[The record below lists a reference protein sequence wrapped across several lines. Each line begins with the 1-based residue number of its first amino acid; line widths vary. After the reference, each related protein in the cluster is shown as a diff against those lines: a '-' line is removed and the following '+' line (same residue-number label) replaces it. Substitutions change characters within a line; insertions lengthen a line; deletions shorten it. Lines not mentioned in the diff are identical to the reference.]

1 VKLSKLLKEV
11 TRNSSISLHHAR
23 HSFAFRAGELLI
35 DDCEGVWPHASST
48 DAPKRSAASSHS
60 KQEWRSHVRKL
71 LLSHDHVT
79 HRTLWAI
86 ARLLGHAHPTTAVR
100 SYLHMVPELAE
111 RRVWSTTKPQA
122 KRGFMVNAF
131 NLDEMTKDPAYLG
144 EYVIPVQPP
153 RTITAGQVLRLLH
166 LLGQGVPLERA
177 AFRTDMPIS
186 ASEEVLN
193 ALNVIDTILRRRLK
207 SLTESPHPV
216 SELLS
221 NIRPARWA
229 VLVRRAND
237 LTDAVDALAPRS
249 AVDKLL
255 KEMVGP
261 SRHILLYREE
271 HFKVL
276 KGVLTAWNIPS
287 EAVTLVSARK
297 DLHPSLASYAEKHQ
311 LPVPVHCR

>member
-1 VKLSKLLKEV
+1 
-11 TRNSSISLHHAR
+11 
-23 HSFAFRAGELLI
+23 
-35 DDCEGVWPHASST
+35 
-48 DAPKRSAASSHS
+48 
-60 KQEWRSHVRKL
+60 
-71 LLSHDHVT
+71 
-79 HRTLWAI
+79 
-86 ARLLGHAHPTTAVR
+86 
-100 SYLHMVPELAE
+100 MVPELAE

-166 LLGQGVPLERA
+166 FLGQGVPLERA

-229 VLVRRAND
+229 VLVRQAND
-237 LTDAVDALAPRS
+237 LTDGVPALAPRS

-255 KEMVGP
+255 KEMIGP

-276 KGVLTAWNIPS
+276 KDVLNGWNIPS
-287 EAVTLVSARK
+287 EAVKLVSARK

-311 LPVPVHCR
+311 LPVPFTVDKDAELSGLQVDSVEVGDPPVRVQHRVGAIARRTYQERLSSYELILLLTISVLLGGQ